1 MNIYVGNLS
10 RETAEEDLRRVF
22 ESYGEVLSIN
32 VIKNGY
38 TGDSRGFGFVE
49 MSSEEDGEKAI
60 AGLHGTELDGWA
72 LNVKEAHPRTDGS
85 GGPLSR

>member
-49 MSSEEDGEKAI
+49 MSSEEDGKKAI

>member
-10 RETAEEDLRRVF
+10 HGTVEDDLRGAF
-22 ESYGEVLSIN
+22 ESYGEVLN
-32 VIKNGY
+32 VNIIRNGY
-38 TGDSRGFGFVE
+38 TGGSRGFGFVE
-49 MSSEEDGEKAI
+49 MSEKEDGEKAV

>member
-49 MSSEEDGEKAI
+49 MSEKEDGEKAI

>member
-10 RETAEEDLRRVF
+10 HGTVEDDLRSVF

-49 MSSEEDGEKAI
+49 MSSEENGKKAI
-60 AGLHGTELDGWA
+60 AGLHGTELQGRA

>member
-60 AGLHGTELDGWA
+60 AGSHGTELQGRA

>member
-10 RETAEEDLRRVF
+10 HGTVEDDLRRVF

-49 MSSEEDGEKAI
+49 MSSEEDGKKAI
-60 AGLHGTELDGWA
+60 AGLHGTELQGRA

>member
-1 MNIYVGNLS
+1 MNIYVGNLPHGTV
-10 RETAEEDLRRVF
+10 EDDLRGAF

-49 MSSEEDGEKAI
+49 MSSEEDGKKAI
-60 AGLHGTELDGWA
+60 AGLHGTELQGRA

>member
-10 RETAEEDLRRVF
+10 HGTVEDDLRRVF

-38 TGDSRGFGFVE
+38 TGESRGFGFVE
-49 MSSEEDGEKAI
+49 MSSEEDGKKAI
-60 AGLHGTELDGWA
+60 AGLHGTELQGRA

>member
-10 RETAEEDLRRVF
+10 HGTVEDDLRRAF

-32 VIKNGY
+32 VIRDGY
-38 TGDSRGFGFVE
+38 TGDSRRFGFVE
-49 MSSEEDGEKAI
+49 MSGKEDGEKAI
-60 AGLHGTELDGWA
+60 AGLHGTELDGRA